1 MRTEID
7 KSILE
12 MVSSRMQARDG
23 VPLKY
28 CLGTKLNQQYAPSL
42 QRTPHAHI
50 IQQTHMM
57 CSFAFSKLR
66 VERGRRSRARVVFAD
81 EAIDWLVSQCFAY
94 DRAYALQLCRDLLAE
109 GAPLSLSLALAHAL
123 SLHACVPVCLR
134 APTRWSLPSSAAPKH
149 TKHLL
154 ACLISALFQSPPWP
168 CRHVVSP

>member
-109 GAPLSLSLALAHAL
+109 GAPLSRSRSRSLFACMC
-123 SLHACVPVCLR
+123 ACV
-134 APTRWSLPSSAAPKH
+134 SARTHTLVVAVTCAPKH

-168 CRHVVSP
+168 CRHVV